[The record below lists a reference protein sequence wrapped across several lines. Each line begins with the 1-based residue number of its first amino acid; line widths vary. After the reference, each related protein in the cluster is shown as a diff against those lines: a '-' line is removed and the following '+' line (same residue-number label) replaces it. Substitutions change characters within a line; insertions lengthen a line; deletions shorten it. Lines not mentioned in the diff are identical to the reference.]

1 MNKPRRAVACFHL
14 TPPNTVTANT
24 YWAFFQMMMAS
35 VRRACPGAQIHL
47 LTLDSCPVPEALG
60 CDLVFRRASS
70 RSIEASFDQLM
81 AEETATWRAYEAAGH
96 MSGPTILIDADLMF
110 QRDPFALFDGGFD
123 VGLTYVTGAELH
135 PFNSGVILMDPDR
148 GGEARGTLAAID
160 DLVAGY
166 APEHRSWYG
175 DQMALAALL
184 GNPEFGHGTND
195 VMDREAGG
203 VRYRLLP
210 AEEWN
215 YSAPLDANDKPV
227 FAPAPD
233 AGIVHFKGERKEYM
247 LRYACEVLG
256 LEIAEDA
263 ASPGGWRV
271 TDPKLS

>member
-1 MNKPRRAVACFHL
+1 MAARQAVACFHL
-14 TPPNTVTANT
+14 TPTNTVTANT

-35 VRRACPGAQIHL
+35 VRRASPAAEIHL
-47 LTLDSCPVPEALG
+47 LTLDSCPVPETLG
-60 CDLVFRRASS
+60 CDLVFRRAST
-70 RSIEASFDQLM
+70 RPIEASFDQLM

-96 MSGPTILIDADLMF
+96 LTGPTILIDADLMF

-135 PFNSGVILMDPDR
+135 PFNSGVILIDPGR
-148 GGEARGTLAAID
+148 GGVARDYLAAVD

-166 APEHRSWYG
+166 APELRSWYG
-175 DQMALAALL
+175 DQMAIAALL
-184 GNPEFGHGTND
+184 GNPEFPEGTSD
-195 VMDREAGG
+195 VMDSEAGA

-210 AEEWN
+210 AADWN
-215 YSAPLDANDKPV
+215 YSAPLDAHDAPQ

-233 AGIVHFKGERKEYM
+233 AGIVHFKGERKEFM
-247 LRYACEVLG
+247 LRYASEVLG

>member
-148 GGEARGTLAAID
+148 GGAARGTLAAID

>member
-148 GGEARGTLAAID
+148 GGAARGTLAAID

-256 LEIAEDA
+256 MEIAEDA